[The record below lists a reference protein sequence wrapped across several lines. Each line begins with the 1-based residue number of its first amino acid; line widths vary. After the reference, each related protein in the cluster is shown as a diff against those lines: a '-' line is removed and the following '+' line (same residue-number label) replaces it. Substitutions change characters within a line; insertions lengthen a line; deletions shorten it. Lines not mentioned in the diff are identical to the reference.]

1 MYGHPT
7 FIIPRNT
14 LFWVFFFS
22 LSSGC
27 TVTSIMETMWSITI
41 KLLLICSFKCVVIG
55 QYVRLA
61 AVVIQHRSMFASSRE
76 PPQAIYDA
84 MKYCVFLFFLL

>member
-1 MYGHPT
+1 
-7 FIIPRNT
+7 
-14 LFWVFFFS
+14 
-22 LSSGC
+22 
-27 TVTSIMETMWSITI
+27 METMWSITI

-61 AVVIQHRSMFASSRE
+61 AVVIQHMFASSRE

-84 MKYCVFLFFLL
+84 MKYCVFLFFFAVGTDAH